1 MTGNIG
7 FHGSRCDRE
16 IIKFIDNT
24 SDSTGQGIAIGGG
37 GLTIIGGGES
47 ADAARDMYAG
57 GDREDMLICNDWV
70 IDFYSNCQNGMD
82 SAKHYTMA
90 SGVITSESFNATSS
104 YKINNKVAIQ
114 YNSTEEC
121 VNFVFS

>member
-1 MTGNIG
+1 M
-7 FHGSRCDRE
+7 
-16 IIKFIDNT
+16 
-24 SDSTGQGIAIGGG
+24 
-37 GLTIIGGGES
+37 TIIGGGES
-47 ADAARDMYAG
+47 AYAARDMYTS
-57 GDREDMLICNDWV
+57 GDPEEMLICSDWV
-70 IDFYSNCQNGMD
+70 IDFYSNCQNGMG

-104 YKINNKVAIQ
+104 YKINDKVAIQ